1 MSMMISPYIRTIYK
15 SIIFLEKNKDSEAL
29 FTEIWDR
36 DNLLVNKQEQKYCC
50 ISWLSDEGRLEDGV
64 RWPVTG

>member
-29 FTEIWDR
+29 FKGKVMFFSSTF
-36 DNLLVNKQEQKYCC
+36 
-50 ISWLSDEGRLEDGV
+50 
-64 RWPVTG
+64 